1 MFHRA
6 DNSPARRA
14 RRHLGAIVTIAML
27 VLAAPHPAVA
37 QASPG
42 PSRDSA
48 DRYEADRALCISG
61 LTHQERE
68 DCLREAAAARQAARR
83 GKLENPGDAAE
94 YRRNALRRCERL
106 PEQFRED
113 CIARMQGEGTM
124 TEGSVEGGGI
134 YRERRE
140 LIPAPTPAPGPA
152 SSPSRPPPAGGAGG

>member
-1 MFHRA
+1 MFDRA
-6 DNSPARRA
+6 DNRPARRG
-14 RRHLGAIVTIAML
+14 RRLLGAVAAGAIL
-27 VLAAPHPAVA
+27 GLLAPQPAAA
-37 QASPG
+37 QAAGQP
-42 PSRDSA
+42 PRDSA
-48 DRYEADRALCISG
+48 ERYDADRALCISG

-83 GKLENPGDAAE
+83 GQLQDDGDEAE

-113 CIARMQGEGTM
+113 CIARMRGEGTM

-140 LIPAPTPAPGPA
+140 LIPVPAPRPGPA
-152 SSPSRPPPAGGAGG
+152 SSPSRQPPAGGAGG